1 MSFEKEEHEK
11 LLLLYSEYKN
21 AYFESKNYLLTH
33 QNINLHKAHPLLLK
47 LLDDL
52 RQAQL
57 KNIKPETFFNNDQ
70 KGFTN
75 HLLKE
80 VSFIEDL
87 NKFIPYIYGC
97 IFVSAYFMFFGVKE
111 TYLQLY
117 ADQFNKIYIIPFFIS
132 VIIAAALIYTA
143 AQIIKSNSIKNAFK
157 PKKIFE
163 DSNLIPYLIY
173 GIMPIILIE
182 FKNEIHLGPKQY
194 IPWYVYWI
202 IIVILIII
210 IKQLTKPFRKYY
222 KQKSSP
228 N

>member
-33 QNINLHKAHPLLLK
+33 QNINMHKAHTLLLK

-57 KNIKPETFFNNDQ
+57 EHINPETFFNHDQ
-70 KGFTN
+70 KSFTD
-75 HLLKE
+75 HLLIE
-80 VSFIEDL
+80 ASFNEDL

-97 IFVSAYFMFFGVKE
+97 ILVTAYFLYFGVKE

-117 ADQFNKIYIIPFFIS
+117 ANQFNKIYIIPFFIS
-132 VIIAAALIYTA
+132 VIISAALIYSA
-143 AQIIKSNSIKNAFK
+143 AQIIKHNAIKNAFK

-163 DSNLIPYLIY
+163 VNNCIPYLIY
-173 GIMPIILIE
+173 GIVPIILIE
-182 FKNEIHLGPKQY
+182 FKNEIHVGPKQY
-194 IPWYVYWI
+194 IHWYVYWI
-202 IIVILIII
+202 IIVTLIII